1 MNEIHEK
8 LDELYKVH
16 NEKKAIL
23 NIPINFDVKGKGK
36 DGKEGSGGFDTALV
50 VDALEKMRDYI
61 ASENKKMR
69 EDFFKLHLEIEAK
82 MKDKLD
88 KKDCEDLE
96 SKYFINI
103 IHMFIERLMEY
114 VEL

>member
-1 MNEIHEK
+1 MEEIHEK

-23 NIPINFDVKGKGK
+23 NIPINFDSPGKGK
-36 DGKEGSGGFDTALV
+36 DGKNNGSGFDVSVV

-69 EDFFKLHLEIEAK
+69 EDFFKLHLDIEAK
-82 MKDKLD
+82 LKDKLD
-88 KKDCEDLE
+88 KKDIEDLE
-96 SKYFINI
+96 SKKNNIFYLKFI
-103 IHMFIERLMEY
+103 
-114 VEL
+114 